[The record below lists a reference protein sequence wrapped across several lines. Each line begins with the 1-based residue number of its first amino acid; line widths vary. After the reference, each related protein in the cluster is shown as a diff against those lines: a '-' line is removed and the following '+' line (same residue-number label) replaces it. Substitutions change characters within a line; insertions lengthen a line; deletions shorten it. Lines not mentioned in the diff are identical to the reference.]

1 MSPSLS
7 KGLPRRRVQGGVMTG
22 WYPGWQVAIAWLLA
36 VAVAGVIYFV
46 PVTQLV
52 DYLSD
57 HPATITAAE

>member
-1 MSPSLS
+1 MSPLFS